1 MSMGNTQ
8 RIGSEGEKLARTYLE
23 NLGYTFVT
31 SNWSWKTGEI
41 DLIFDDASTRIFI
54 EVRAR
59 SATTFGEGFET
70 VYWQKQQKLIKTAR
84 MYQVKENYWGDAR
97 FDVISII
104 FQDGKVPLI
113 THIKDAFD
121 TLST

>member
-1 MSMGNTQ
+1 MGSTQ
-8 RIGSEGEKLARTYLE
+8 QIGAEGERVAREYLTK
-23 NLGYTFVT
+23 LGYAFIT

-41 DLIFDDASTRIFI
+41 DLIFDDKQTRVFV

-59 SATTFGEGFET
+59 ASTTFGQGLET
-70 VYWQKQQKLIKTAR
+70 VFWQKQQKLIKTAR

-97 FDVISII
+97 FDVVSIEFI
-104 FQDGKVPLI
+104 PYQDPEI

-121 TLST
+121 TMSI

>member
-1 MSMGNTQ
+1 MGSTQ
-8 RIGSEGEKLARTYLE
+8 DKGAEGEHIAKEYLE
-23 NLGYTFVT
+23 KLGLQFIQA
-31 SNWSWKTGEI
+31 NWSWKTGEI
-41 DLIFDDASTRIFI
+41 DLIFQDNTTRVFI
-54 EVRAR
+54 EVRSR
-59 SATTFGEGFET
+59 SQTTFGEGSET

-104 FQDGKVPLI
+104 FQHQEPPVI

-121 TLST
+121 TTSI

>member
-1 MSMGNTQ
+1 MGNTQ
-8 RIGSEGEKLARTYLE
+8 DKGVEGERVAREYLE
-23 NLGYTFVT
+23 KSGLQFIT

-41 DLIFDDASTRIFI
+41 DLIFQDATTRVFV
-54 EVRAR
+54 EVRSR
-59 SATTFGEGFET
+59 SETTFGEGLET

-104 FQDGKVPLI
+104 FRPQAPPTI

-121 TLST
+121 TASI